1 MLFRK
6 LMSHIPEQSCDLS
19 ELLTLMTTILK
30 LPIVT
35 THKVS
40 IGVIVTTHKVSIN
53 AIVMCLPMLLVPQT
67 VDYCYYKMSLTR
79 GFQSQALASLI
90 SNCLGVPMCFH
101 NAGQLL
107 SHNLILMSYLLF
119 FC

>member
-1 MLFRK
+1 MVNSALTLSAVTYLQEWPKIVDQLEMLFRK

-40 IGVIVTTHKVSIN
+40 VIVTTH
-53 AIVMCLPMLLVPQT
+53 
-67 VDYCYYKMSLTR
+67 
-79 GFQSQALASLI
+79 
-90 SNCLGVPMCFH
+90 
-101 NAGQLL
+101 
-107 SHNLILMSYLLF
+107 
-119 FC
+119 